1 MKKLLRSNNNKVI
14 CGVCAGFANYFG
26 IDPTV
31 IRVVWAILA
40 LCSFGVAAIAYI
52 LCAIII
58 PVDNGTSVM

>member
-1 MKKLLRSNNNKVI
+1 MKKLLRSNENKVI

-40 LCSFGVAAIAYI
+40 LCSFGVAAIAY
-52 LCAIII
+52 L
-58 PVDNGTSVM
+58 SVR